1 MNSLLMILF
10 YIGILAVVA
19 FLITKLSGGG
29 G

>member
-1 MNSLLMILF
+1 MNSLIMVLF
-10 YIGILAVVA
+10 YIGILVAVG

>member
-1 MNSLLMILF
+1 MNSFIMVLF
-10 YIGILAVVA
+10 YVGILIVVG